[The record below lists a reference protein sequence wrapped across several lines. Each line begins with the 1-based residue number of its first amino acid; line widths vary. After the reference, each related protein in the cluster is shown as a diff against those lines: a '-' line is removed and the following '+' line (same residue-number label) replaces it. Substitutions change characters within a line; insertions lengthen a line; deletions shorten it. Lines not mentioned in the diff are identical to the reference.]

1 MLSGLIKKKLLED
14 DLKIS
19 CIEKHTFGI
28 PEYNP
33 DNYYKDISSSN
44 YFYALLLLRH
54 YVKIASDYYFGFVA
68 GAKNIDL
75 FMMTPSISSPIGPGS
90 DSEPIKIKFGKL
102 ETFLV
107 DSSQF
112 GFEPLLMNNFDK
124 VYCYLPSMRGE
135 DPDNR
140 HLNQFFHC
148 EVEMVGTLENLIPAI
163 EGYVKL
169 LCKTVLLM
177 DNTVN
182 RISDDK
188 SKTKE
193 ILKKIVSLKT
203 FPEITFDEAVDL
215 LVKNGMKKYINFTEH
230 GKDIGS
236 KGEIELMKILK
247 LDTPIWIKYFDR
259 DRVPFYQK
267 PDPNNKN
274 KTINADLLF
283 PPIKEGAFGG
293 EIVGSGQRQ
302 DNQEE
307 MLESLKRQNNIPS
320 EPYDWY
326 IDLRRFS
333 NYKTTSGFGLGIER
347 FIAWALAKDN
357 IRDVVPYPRLKN
369 IKTLP

>member
-1 MLSGLIKKKLLED
+1 MFKSIKKKLLQD

-19 CIEKHTFGI
+19 KIKESSFVMPIYTPSI
-28 PEYNP
+28 
-33 DNYYKDISSSN
+33 YYKSIASNN
-44 YFYALLLLRH
+44 YFYALITLRH
-54 YVKIASDYYFGFVA
+54 YIKFTSDYYFGLKL

-75 FMMTPSISSPIGPGS
+75 FMMTPSVSSPMGPGS

-112 GFEPLLMNNFDK
+112 GLEPLLMNNFDK
-124 VYCYLPSMRGE
+124 VYCYLPSMRDE
-135 DPDNR
+135 ESDSR

-148 EVEMVGTLENLIPAI
+148 ESEMIGDMEDLIPI
-163 EGYVKL
+163 VEEYIKS
-169 LCKTVLLM
+169 LCETVLLM
-177 DNTVN
+177 DNTIN
-182 RISDDK
+182 RISNDNK
-188 SKTKE
+188 KTKE
-193 ILKKIVSLKT
+193 ILKKVVGLKT
-203 FPEITFDEAVDL
+203 FPEITFDEAIDL

-236 KGEIELMKILK
+236 EGEIELMNILK
-247 LDTPIWIKYFDR
+247 LNTPIWIKYFDR

-302 DNQEE
+302 DNPEE
-307 MLESLKRQNNIPS
+307 MLESLERQNNIPS

-357 IRDVVPYPRLKN
+357 IRDVIPYPRLKN
-369 IKTLP
+369 IKTSP